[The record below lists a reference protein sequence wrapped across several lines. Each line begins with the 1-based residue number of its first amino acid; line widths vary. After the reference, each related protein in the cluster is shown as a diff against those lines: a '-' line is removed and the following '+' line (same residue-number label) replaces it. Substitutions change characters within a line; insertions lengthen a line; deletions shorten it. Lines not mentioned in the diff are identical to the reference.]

1 MNNCNYKKDIKNI
14 IQHEMFEKDIS
25 IKNFEAP
32 TCIFI
37 SRLLS
42 LINKIDFYE
51 DKIKEYY
58 LELIK
63 NIKNKEIILSNGFYQ
78 TEDKILYH
86 FLKNNN
92 NKIISFDH
100 GVSIGMDKLR
110 SSYVDKYSGVIG
122 DVGVYSNN
130 KGSVSIK
137 KFNPLIKR
145 IVAGQLDRYKTL
157 FNIRKIILKL
167 YYSIP
172 LKKKVIFI
180 VIGPHYNNTFF
191 SPYRER
197 DRKLVRFNKRLVN
210 KICKEKKEY
219 QIILKLYP
227 GSRYYN
233 EYNYSDLKKINN
245 LKIIKNK
252 DFRWLRYMADIVVTH
267 CSDSTLGQINYINAK
282 SYFYKFNDRPINF
295 EEYLQ
300 DQNDFKGMRNLK
312 RIKKGLFNKINFL
325 EVLKEF

>member
-1 MNNCNYKKDIKNI
+1 MPCLLNFDKKFFFKNDWSKTLIGNWI
-14 IQHEMFEKDIS
+14 IS
-25 IKNFEAP
+25 GLKNFEAP

-180 VIGPHYNNTFF
+180 VIDLVIITPFF
-191 SPYRER
+191 SLWRK

-210 KICKEKKEY
+210 KICKEKKY

-233 EYNYSDLKKINN
+233 EYNYSDLKK
-245 LKIIKNK
+245 
-252 DFRWLRYMADIVVTH
+252 
-267 CSDSTLGQINYINAK
+267 
-282 SYFYKFNDRPINF
+282 
-295 EEYLQ
+295 
-300 DQNDFKGMRNLK
+300 
-312 RIKKGLFNKINFL
+312 
-325 EVLKEF
+325 

>member
-1 MNNCNYKKDIKNI
+1 
-14 IQHEMFEKDIS
+14 
-25 IKNFEAP
+25 
-32 TCIFI
+32 
-37 SRLLS
+37 
-42 LINKIDFYE
+42 
-51 DKIKEYY
+51 
-58 LELIK
+58 
-63 NIKNKEIILSNGFYQ
+63 
-78 TEDKILYH
+78 
-86 FLKNNN
+86 
-92 NKIISFDH
+92 
-100 GVSIGMDKLR
+100 MDKLR

-267 CSDSTLGQINYINAK
+267 CSDILLDK
-282 SYFYKFNDRPINF
+282 
-295 EEYLQ
+295 
-300 DQNDFKGMRNLK
+300 
-312 RIKKGLFNKINFL
+312 
-325 EVLKEF
+325 